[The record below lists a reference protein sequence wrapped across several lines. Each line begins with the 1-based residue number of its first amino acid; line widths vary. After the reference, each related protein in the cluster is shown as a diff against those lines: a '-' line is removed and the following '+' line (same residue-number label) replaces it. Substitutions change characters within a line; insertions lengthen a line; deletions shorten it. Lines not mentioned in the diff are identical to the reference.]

1 MPTHGTLARLAG
13 SLGIRLIIFMA
24 TLVIVGAQWG
34 DEAKGKIVDVLG
46 AEANLVVRYSGGNN
60 AGHTVVV
67 GEEEFR
73 FHLIPAGIL
82 HPHVTAVLGA
92 GMVIC
97 PKGLLEELDSVSG
110 KRREFGRLTVS
121 PAAHVVFP
129 YHRLLDRLQEDARGP
144 NKIGTTSRGI
154 GPAYEDKVARIG
166 IRMGEFVDPE
176 LFPERLRQV
185 LEVKN
190 RLLSL
195 FGEPGL
201 DYRQMYEEY
210 AAYAE
215 RIRPFVTDT
224 DEIVANSVRRGERV
238 MFEGAQGTYLDLDSG
253 TYPYVT
259 SSHPVAGG
267 ACLGTGI
274 GPLDIHAVL
283 GVCKAYTTR
292 VGSGPFPTELKDG
305 VGEQIREQG
314 QEYGTTTGRGRRCGW
329 LDLVA
334 LKQSRDLNSLSALAI
349 TRLDVLS
356 GLGELKIC
364 THYLLDGQRRERLP
378 VHVRDLARVEPV
390 LEPFEGWSEDLT
402 ECRTRDDLP
411 PAARRYLDF
420 IEDATKLPIALISVG
435 PERTQTIRTR
445 DDLLWRARA
454 LSPA

>member
-1 MPTHGTLARLAG
+1 
-13 SLGIRLIIFMA
+13 MA

-34 DEAKGKIVDVLG
+34 DEAKGKIVDVLA

-67 GEEEFR
+67 EGQEFR
-73 FHLIPAGIL
+73 FHLVPAGIL
-82 HPHVTAVLGA
+82 HPHVTAVLGG

-97 PKGLLEELDSVSG
+97 PKGLLEELESVNAQ
-110 KRREFGRLTVS
+110 RNAIGRLCVS
-121 PAAHVVFP
+121 PAAHVVLP

-166 IRMGEFVDPE
+166 IRIGEFVEPE
-176 LFPERLRQV
+176 LFFERLGQV

-195 FGEPGL
+195 FGEPPL
-201 DYRQMYEEY
+201 DFCQMHEEY
-210 AAYAE
+210 AGYAQ
-215 RIRPFVTDT
+215 RIRPYVTDT
-224 DEIVANSVRRGERV
+224 DALVSAAVRSGERV
-238 MFEGAQGTYLDLDSG
+238 LFEGAQGTYLDLDTG

-259 SSHPVAGG
+259 SSHPIAGG

-274 GPLDIHAVL
+274 GPLDIQAVL

-292 VGSGPFPTELKDG
+292 VGSGPFPTELRDG
-305 VGEQIREQG
+305 VGERIREQG

-334 LKQSRDLNSLSALAI
+334 LKQSRDLNSLSALAL

-356 GLGELKIC
+356 GIGELKVC
-364 THYLLDGQRRERLP
+364 TQYMLDGRRLDRLP
-378 VHVRDLARVEPV
+378 TQIQDLARVETV
-390 LEPFEGWSEDLT
+390 LESFEGWSEDLT
-402 ECRTRDDLP
+402 DCRSKEDLP
-411 PAARRYLDF
+411 AAARHYLEF
-420 IEDATKLPIALISVG
+420 IESETGLPIVMISVG
-435 PERTQTIRTR
+435 PQRDQTIRVPN
-445 DDLLWRARA
+445 DLLWRGTSRNAN
-454 LSPA
+454 